1 MSVGAP
7 FVYERRASALP
18 HIKASIRTPSESEYR
33 PRPEAAVRDDG
44 SLTFVETG
52 ELYDWTADVEAVG
65 RELMRAVAARFK
77 QPAALGSPLASAEL
91 KRLVGQTITD
101 RGLGVQRAFDVFS
114 RVLAEAR
121 IAIDDPRFLALIPS
135 APTPASVI
143 FELAVSGSG
152 IYGGTWLE
160 GAGAVFAE
168 NEALRWLAK
177 LAGLPATAGGCFAT
191 GGTHG
196 NLSALLSARN
206 AWADA
211 RPNRRPD
218 RWQIAVSTA
227 VHSSVRAVARAM
239 DAEVIDVPC
248 DATDRMSG
256 ETLHATLN
264 ERAGDGLIAVVATAG
279 TTNLGQIDDLAGIAE
294 VCERRGLW
302 LHVDAAYGGAALAAP
317 SVRSLFSGIERAD
330 SLIIDPHKW
339 LFAPFDSC
347 ALLYRDPSIAQQAHG
362 QRAAYLDGSVD
373 EAEWNPSDYALHLS
387 RRARGL
393 PFWFSLAAH
402 GEHAYSAAI
411 EHTLEIAR
419 GVADEAT
426 RRPNIELVQQPT
438 LSIVAFERH
447 GWTHDDYA
455 MFCRHLLEEGSAF
468 LLPTIHRSR
477 PLLRVAIV
485 NPRTSVQSIANILE
499 RLELAVPRDLR
510 SSRP

>member
-1 MSVGAP
+1 MREDDSPFVGA
-7 FVYERRASALP
+7 
-18 HIKASIRTPSESEYR
+18 
-33 PRPEAAVRDDG
+33 D
-44 SLTFVETG
+44 
-52 ELYDWTADVEAVG
+52 ELYAWTAEVEAVG
-65 RELMRAVAARFK
+65 RELMRAVAARIQ
-77 QPAALGSPLASAEL
+77 QPGALGSPLASAEL
-91 KRLVGQTITD
+91 ERLVGQTITD
-101 RGLGVQRAFDVFS
+101 RGLGAQRAFDVFS

-196 NLSALLSARN
+196 NLSALLSA
-206 AWADA
+206 
-211 RPNRRPD
+211 P
-218 RWQIAVSTA
+218 
-227 VHSSVRAVARAM
+227 
-239 DAEVIDVPC
+239 
-248 DATDRMSG
+248 
-256 ETLHATLN
+256 
-264 ERAGDGLIAVVATAG
+264 AG

-330 SLIIDPHKW
+330 SLVIDPHKW

-347 ALLYRDPSIAQQAHG
+347 ALLYRDPSIAQRAHS

-373 EAEWNPSDYALHLS
+373 EEEWNPSDYALHLS

-411 EHTLEIAR
+411 EHTLKIAR
-419 GVADEAT
+419 EVADEVT

-447 GWTHDDYA
+447 GWTHDDYSL
-455 MFCRHLLEEGSAF
+455 FCRRLLEEGSAF
-468 LLPTIHRSR
+468 LLPTMHRGR

-485 NPRTSVQSIANILE
+485 NPRTSVHSIANVLE
-499 RLELAVPRDLR
+499 RLDLSR
-510 SSRP
+510 SPDAFQTGDR